1 VRVLA
6 ISSYGVLGGAEL
18 SLSTFVEHR
27 PAGIAVEALVLED
40 GPLAGRLAD
49 LGIDTQVPPG
59 LSGRPDLTRLARFT
73 RSLDRLL
80 RSRRPD
86 VVWAN
91 GQKAALLAGL
101 ACRRRGVP
109 IVWHKVDLSWDRELA
124 MPLALACN
132 GVIGVSHTALEALG
146 PLRSR
151 ALGVAGVPIRLPAE
165 LVSRPDRE
173 RPVIGSL
180 ARLIPYKGL
189 HHVIGA
195 AALLRDEFPELRVE
209 LAGGPVR
216 EYPGYRDELLALA
229 RRHDMA
235 DRVELS
241 GFVDPVPLLQRL
253 SVFVSATYRDELG
266 FGMEGLPGAALEASW
281 AGVPVVAAEAGGTQ
295 EAVLDGRTGTI
306 VAGPEPECL
315 APAIAAYLRDPELA
329 ARTGAAGREYARSR
343 CEPVAASQRLFAM
356 LERAARLTRGE
367 RGAPDRR
374 AAPTAP
380 QRP

>member
-1 VRVLA
+1 MKVLTV
-6 ISSYGVLGGAEL
+6 SSYGVLGGAEL
-18 SLSTFVEHR
+18 SLAAFVEHR
-27 PAGIAVEALVLED
+27 PAGIEVEALVLED

-49 LGIDTQVPPG
+49 LGIDTQVAAG
-59 LSGRPDLTRLARFT
+59 LTGRPDLPRFARFT

-80 RSRRPD
+80 CSRRPD

-91 GQKAALLAGL
+91 GQKAALLSAL

-146 PLRSR
+146 PLRSQ
-151 ALGVAGVPIRLPAE
+151 ALGVAGVPIRLAAE
-165 LVSRPDRE
+165 LESRPDRE

-195 AALLRDEFPELRVE
+195 AALLRAEFPELRVE
-209 LAGGPVR
+209 LAGSPVR
-216 EYPGYRDELLALA
+216 EYPGYREELLALA
-229 RRHDMA
+229 RRHDIS
-235 DRVELS
+235 DRVELT

-266 FGMEGLPGAALEASW
+266 YGMEGLPGAVLEASW
-281 AGVPVVAAEAGGTQ
+281 TGVPVVASEAGGTR

-306 VAGPEPECL
+306 VAGPEPERL

-329 ARTGAAGREYARSR
+329 ARTGAAGREFARSR
-343 CEPVAASQRLFAM
+343 FEPKAAAQRLFAM

-367 RGAPDRR
+367 RTSR
-374 AAPTAP
+374 PT
-380 QRP
+380 R